1 MTDADPTP
9 PEFVSGDE
17 LDDDVVS
24 VVSVER
30 SDEVAI
36 VCGRVDSAP
45 SYWVIVH
52 APRGNRALSTDLG
65 MHRLRRHAEE
75 SGRLVAIATR
85 SPGLA
90 GRARALQIPVA
101 SRPEFVRWDAPGKS
115 VFRLG
120 GKSFAVPA
128 VGRYIQLAILSTAV
142 LLAAALVVSI
152 VPSAR
157 VTVFPPAD
165 LLSAT
170 IDVTAPPEITEANI
184 DALQLPATTVSATTV
199 VTIALPTTGSAP
211 LGQQPAS
218 VTLTVSNSTASA
230 VTVPEGTLV
239 LTGTGIEFATTA
251 AVTAPAGGSIV
262 APATS
267 TLPGA
272 DRNVAAG
279 TLVLWEDATRFPGLT
294 VANAA
299 AAVGGTSI
307 SVPAVDSRDI
317 VTLRELE
324 ADIRNS
330 DAVRSFLA
338 LERPRDAIFLE
349 TAEIDGEEIEEPPAA
364 GTPTDLLLVRY
375 RLTISARA
383 IDATTL
389 ERVARAVLR
398 DGDGGEFIP
407 GTVAAVQVP
416 GTAAVGEDGTLVAS
430 FEISGQF
437 AHGFSSDDVRNA
449 VKGRSSED
457 ARSTLQ
463 ERYGIQD
470 AVVEL
475 TPGFA
480 PWLPRFDFRI
490 DVDLREQ
497 PTESAGNPPSGDED
511 ATESDSG

>member
-1 MTDADPTP
+1 MTEAGSTP
-9 PEFVSGDE
+9 PEIVSGDE

-30 SDEVAI
+30 SDEVAT

-75 SGRLVAIATR
+75 SGRLIAIATR
-85 SPGLA
+85 SPALA

-101 SRPEFVRWDAPGKS
+101 GRPEYVRWDAPGKS
-115 VFRLG
+115 IFRLG
-120 GKSFAVPA
+120 GRSFAVPA
-128 VGRYIQLAILSTAV
+128 AGRYIQLAILTTAV
-142 LLAAALVVSI
+142 LFAAALAVSI
-152 VPSAR
+152 VPAAR
-157 VTVFPPAD
+157 VTVFPQAD

-170 IDVTAPPEITEANI
+170 IDVTAPPDLTDPEI
-184 DALQLPATTVSATTV
+184 DALRLPATTVTATTV
-199 VTIALPTTGSAP
+199 VTLALPTTGSAP
-211 LGQQPAS
+211 LGQQPAT
-218 VTLTVSNSTASA
+218 VTLTISNSTASA
-230 VTVPEGTLV
+230 VTVPEGSIV
-239 LTGTGIEFATTA
+239 LTGTGIAFTTTA
-251 AVTAPAGGSIV
+251 AATAPAGAAV
-262 APATS
+262 AISATS
-267 TLPGA
+267 ALPGA
-272 DRNVAAG
+272 DKNVAAG
-279 TLVLWEDATRFPGLT
+279 TLVRWEDATRFPGLT
-294 VANAA
+294 VTNAA
-299 AAVGGTSI
+299 AATGGTSI

-324 ADIRNS
+324 ADVRNS

-338 LERPRDAIFLE
+338 LERPHDAVFLE
-349 TAEIDGEEIEEPPAA
+349 TAEIDGEEVEEPPSA

-383 IDATTL
+383 IDAATL
-389 ERVARAVLR
+389 ERVARAVLS
-398 DGDGGEFIP
+398 DGNGGEFIP
-407 GTVAAVQVP
+407 GTVSAVQVP
-416 GTAAVGEDGTLVAS
+416 GTAAVGEDGTLTAS
-430 FEISGQF
+430 FEISGHF

-449 VKGRSSED
+449 VKGRSMDD
-457 ARSTLQ
+457 AKSTLQ

-490 DVDLREQ
+490 QVDLREQ
-497 PTESAGNPPSGDED
+497 LTESAGDPAPGDED
-511 ATESDSG
+511 ANDSDTG